1 MLYLWIAPR
10 RATSV
15 NTRST
20 RLSRLLSYGK
30 SPKSNTDVYSVISI
44 PRADIYRFGEAH
56 PSPPLFKDVEWEVKD
71 GQTWAVVGPEKTAL
85 LETLLGHHRVA
96 PNPPAGLFPFLTA
109 RTPPFDPH
117 DTVSI
122 VSFSTRNRRPGAP
135 AGGAFYDYSARY
147 GAVREEDRITL
158 RESLPSQTRLGE
170 EVTDAD
176 VRGVAGKLELEGF
189 LELPLVA
196 LSNGQTR
203 RASVM
208 RELLERPRLLILD
221 EPLTGLDVIQRP
233 ILLDLLYNLHIHH
246 TPRILLG
253 LRPQDALPKWITH
266 LAIAKDGTVKTGLRD
281 SLDYVVASH
290 TSKDGTLLK
299 NKTQNEAKRG
309 KEVVSLKGVR
319 VAYHDRQVL
328 NDINWTIRE
337 GDRWHLH
344 GPNGS
349 GKTTLLSLITGDH
362 PQSYV
367 QKHLQLFGQPRK
379 RLATAQLQQRIGHV
393 SPELYNAFPRRQPG
407 LSVREAIATGFESTF
422 SYRPRTQA
430 MDDRI
435 DELLAELGPA
445 AWGKTKDA
453 KKWDEQ
459 PFANLT
465 PGEQSVALLLRA
477 LTNRP
482 SLLILDE
489 VFAGMDDRM
498 VEVAKAYLRDRLDE
512 TQAVVFVTHWE
523 EEVPWAGARRIRLG
537 DGSAELMYI
546 D

>member
-1 MLYLWIAPR
+1 L
-10 RATSV
+10 
-15 NTRST
+15 
-20 RLSRLLSYGK
+20 
-30 SPKSNTDVYSVISI
+30 
-44 PRADIYRFGEAH
+44 
-56 PSPPLFKDVEWEVKD
+56 
-71 GQTWAVVGPEKTAL
+71 
-85 LETLLGHHRVA
+85 
-96 PNPPAGLFPFLTA
+96 
-109 RTPPFDPH
+109 
-117 DTVSI
+117 
-122 VSFSTRNRRPGAP
+122 
-135 AGGAFYDYSARY
+135 
-147 GAVREEDRITL
+147 
-158 RESLPSQTRLGE
+158 
-170 EVTDAD
+170 
-176 VRGVAGKLELEGF
+176 

-233 ILLDLLYNLHIHH
+233 ILLDLLHNLHIHH

-253 LRPQDALPKWITH
+253 LRPQDTLPKWITH
-266 LAIAKDGTVKTGLRD
+266 LAIAKDGTVKAGARD
-281 SLDYVVASH
+281 TLDYVVALPS
-290 TSKDGTLLK
+290 SKDGASSA
-299 NKTQNEAKRG
+299 NKTQ
-309 KEVVSLKGVR
+309 KEIKQGDELVSLKGVR

-328 NDINWTIRE
+328 NDINWTIHE

-349 GKTTLLSLITGDH
+349 GKTTLLSLMTGDH

-367 QKHLQLFGQPRK
+367 QKHLELFGKPRK

-430 MDDRI
+430 MDERI

-445 AWGKTKDA
+445 AWGKGATVKTQM
-453 KKWDEQ
+453 KWDEQ
-459 PFANLT
+459 PFASLT

-477 LTNRP
+477 LVNRP

-489 VFAGMDDRM
+489 VFAGMDDKM
-498 VEVAKAYLRDRLDE
+498 VEVAKTYLRDRLDGK
-512 TQAVVFVTHWE
+512 QAVVFVTHWE
-523 EEVPWAGARRIRLG
+523 EEVPWDAVQRIMLGGGRARV
-537 DGSAELMYI
+537 DN
-546 D
+546 